1 MTETATLPT
10 VSTKGLTR
18 WVQLGLGLVCMMAI
32 SSPQYVWTLF
42 TKPLG
47 TALGVAP
54 ASLQVTFSLL
64 IVLQTFFSPFQGW
77 LVDRFG
83 PKLLI
88 GVGCVMSGLSWVLAS
103 YASSLTMLY
112 LTYGLIGGLGTGIV
126 YVGVVGQM
134 VGWFPDRRG
143 FAAGVV
149 AAGYGMGAIVT
160 TFPITNSLQAV
171 GYQMTLLQYGAIF
184 ALVGLV
190 AALGLKPAPV
200 SDVAM
205 RDASGAATLAMPN
218 ARGASLGAMRDAPGS
233 TTGAMLRSP
242 LFWLMFVMMTLMST
256 SGLMVTSQMAAFAG
270 EFGITKA
277 VVWGLAALPLALTI
291 DRFTNGLTR
300 PFFGWV
306 SDRIGRENTMFLAF
320 GLEGLAMA
328 LWLATRT
335 DPLLFVLLSGVV
347 FFGWGEIFS
356 LFPSTLTDTFGT
368 RNATRNYG
376 CLYMAQGIGAIF
388 GGPMASLLHEA
399 TGTWTTVFAVAIAAD
414 VTTAVLALLAL
425 KPLRA
430 RYMRAAGQA

>member
-1 MTETATLPT
+1 MTESAVLPAA
-10 VSTKGLTR
+10 SSPAASSKGSTR
-18 WVQLGLGLVCMMAI
+18 WVQLGLGLICMMAI
-32 SSPQYVWTLF
+32 SSPQYLWTLF

-47 TALGVAP
+47 TTLGVAP
-54 ASLQVTFSLL
+54 AALQVTFSLL
-64 IVLQTFFSPFQGW
+64 IVVQTFFSPFQGW

-88 GVGCVMSGLSWVLAS
+88 GVGGLLSGLSWVLAS

-143 FAAGVV
+143 LAAGVV

-160 TFPITNSLQAV
+160 TFPISHSLVAV
-171 GYQMTLLQYGAIF
+171 GSRMTLLQFGAIF
-184 ALVGLV
+184 AVVGLL
-190 AALGLKPAPV
+190 AALGLKRAPASV
-200 SDVAM
+200 V
-205 RDASGAATLAMPN
+205 TLA
-218 ARGASLGAMRDAPGS
+218 DAPGS
-233 TTGAMLRSP
+233 STREMLRSP
-242 LFWLMFVMMTLMST
+242 VFWLMFVMMTLMST

-270 EFGITKA
+270 DFGITKA
-277 VVWGLAALPLALTI
+277 VVWGLAALPLALSI

-306 SDRIGRENTMFLAF
+306 SDRIGRENTMCLAF
-320 GLEGLAMA
+320 ALEGAAMA
-328 LWLATRT
+328 LWLMART

-368 RNATRNYG
+368 RHATRNYG

-388 GGPMASLLHEA
+388 GGPMASLLHAA
-399 TGTWTTVFAVAIAAD
+399 TGTWTTVFGLAIAAD
-414 VTTAVLALLAL
+414 FLTAVLAIAAL

-430 RYMRAAGQA
+430 RRSAVQPGLFTETAAPV

>member
-1 MTETATLPT
+1 MTEATERLPSAAT
-10 VSTKGLTR
+10 QDATR
-18 WVQLGLGLVCMMAI
+18 WGQLGLGLVCMMAI

-47 TALGVAP
+47 TALGVQP

-88 GVGCVMSGLSWVLAS
+88 GAGGVLSGLSWVLAS
-103 YASSLTMLY
+103 YASSLSMLY

-143 FAAGVV
+143 FATGVV
-149 AAGYGMGAIVT
+149 AAGYGIGAIVT
-160 TFPITNSLQAV
+160 TFPISHSLVAV
-171 GYQMTLLQYGAIF
+171 GYRMTLLQYGAIF
-184 ALVGLV
+184 AVVGLV
-190 AALGLKPAPV
+190 AALGLKPAPT
-200 SDVAM
+200 SSM
-205 RDASGAATLAMPN
+205 
-218 ARGASLGAMRDAPGS
+218 ARQDAPGVA
-233 TTGAMLRSP
+233 TGVMLRSP
-242 LFWLMFVMMTLMST
+242 VFWLLFVMMALMST
-256 SGLMVTSQMAAFAG
+256 SGLMVISQMAAFARD
-270 EFGITKA
+270 FGITKM
-277 VVWGLAALPLALTI
+277 VVWGLAALPLALTV

-306 SDRIGRENTMFLAF
+306 SDRIGRENTMCLAF
-320 GLEGLAMA
+320 GLEGMAMA
-328 LWLATRT
+328 LWLGLRA

-356 LFPSTLTDTFGT
+356 LFPATLTDTFGT

-399 TGTWTTVFAVAIAAD
+399 TGTWTPVFGVAIAAD
-414 VTTAVLALLAL
+414 LLTALLAIGVL
-425 KPLRA
+425 KPLRR
-430 RYMRAAGQA
+430 RYPRSD